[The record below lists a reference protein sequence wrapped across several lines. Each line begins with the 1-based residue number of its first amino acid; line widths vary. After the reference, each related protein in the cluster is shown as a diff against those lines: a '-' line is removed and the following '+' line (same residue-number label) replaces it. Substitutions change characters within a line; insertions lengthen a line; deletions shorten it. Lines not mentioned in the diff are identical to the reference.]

1 MIYILFK
8 AYLLYNLIMS
18 AQQTT
23 TKYQDFNAKDLTFT
37 KFEENERS
45 KAQNLAF
52 PRYKETQRLMLQGP
66 WIDMNAYGVPQP
78 GEYYKTDKDRA
89 FIKIPLDL
97 NNPEVKEFYDKL
109 QSIDELMCSKE
120 FKAQQFGDKAKKY
133 KYAYP
138 ICRVPI
144 EDEDEE
150 DEKKKKYPRPPYMKV
165 KLDATWPETKI
176 LTQVYTSIMKDGKR
190 EREKQNVESVDD
202 FAGVVR
208 YLSKIRPIIQP
219 VKAWCEKKGK
229 MGKDYLE
236 YGVTFKLIKVE
247 VEPHVSGTSNLSSY
261 MNNDAFI
268 DSDEENDE
276 PKFQGKPNISS
287 TSKNSS
293 TLPLV
298 NKKLKNEDEDEEED
312 EENEAEEEDEED
324 EPEPEPEP
332 EPVKP
337 AKGSKSA
344 PKAAPKKK

>member
-1 MIYILFK
+1 
-8 AYLLYNLIMS
+8 MS
-18 AQQTT
+18 TQQTT
-23 TKYQDFNAKDLTFT
+23 TKFQDFNASDLSFT

-52 PRYKETQRLMLQGP
+52 PRFKETQRLMLQGP
-66 WIDMNAYGVPQP
+66 WIEMNAYGVPQL

-109 QSIDELMCSKE
+109 QSIDELMSSKE

-138 ICRVPI
+138 ICRVPV
-144 EDEDEE
+144 EDEDED
-150 DEKKKKYPRPPYMKV
+150 DEKKKSKYPRPPYMKV

-176 LTQVYTSIMKDGKR
+176 LTQVYTSVMKDGKR
-190 EREKQNVESVDD
+190 EREKQEVESVDD
-202 FAGVVR
+202 FANVVR
-208 YLSKIRPIIQP
+208 YLSKIRPIISP

-229 MGKDYLE
+229 MGKDFLE
-236 YGVTFKLIKVE
+236 YGITFKLVKVE
-247 VEPHVSGTSNLSSY
+247 VEPHVGNSSNLSSY

-268 DSDEENDE
+268 DSDEEGDE
-276 PKFQGKPNISS
+276 KPKFQGKPVAAAI
-287 TSKNSS
+287 KS

-298 NKKLKNEDEDEEED
+298 NKKSSHD
-312 EENEAEEEDEED
+312 EDEED
-324 EPEPEPEP
+324 EEKEESEAEEEEEEEEEPEP

-337 AKGSKSA
+337 VKGKGSK
-344 PKAAPKKK
+344 AAPAKKK

>member
-1 MIYILFK
+1 
-8 AYLLYNLIMS
+8 MS
-18 AQQTT
+18 TQQTT
-23 TKYQDFNAKDLTFT
+23 TKFQDFNVSDLTFT

-66 WIDMNAYGVPQP
+66 WIDMNAYGVPQL

-97 NNPEVKEFYDKL
+97 SNPEVKEFYEKL
-109 QSIDELMCSKE
+109 ESIDEMMNSKE
-120 FKAQQFGDKAKKY
+120 FKTQQFGAKANKY

-138 ICRVPI
+138 ICRVPM
-144 EDEDEE
+144 EEEDEE

-176 LTQVYTSIMKDGKR
+176 LTQVYTSVMKDGKR
-190 EREKQNVESVDD
+190 EREKQTVESVDD
-202 FAGVVR
+202 FANVVR

-236 YGVTFKLIKVE
+236 YGMTFKLIKIE
-247 VEPHVSGTSNLSSY
+247 VEPHVGGGSNISQYL
-261 MNNDAFI
+261 NNDAFI
-268 DSDEENDE
+268 DSDDEEDK
-276 PKFQGKPNISS
+276 PKFQGKPAAKTISP
-287 TSKNSS
+287 
-293 TLPLV
+293 LPLV
-298 NKKLKNEDEDEEED
+298 KQTKKESEDEEEEEDEPQAGDEDEES
-312 EENEAEEEDEED
+312 EEES
-324 EPEPEPEP
+324 EPEP

-337 AKGSKSA
+337 VKGKGAAAASKGKSKS
-344 PKAAPKKK
+344 K

>member
-1 MIYILFK
+1 
-8 AYLLYNLIMS
+8 MS
-18 AQQTT
+18 TQQKT
-23 TKYQDFNAKDLTFT
+23 TKFQEFDAKDLTFT

-66 WIDMNAYGVPQP
+66 WIDMNAYGVPQL

-97 NNPEVKEFYDKL
+97 SNPEVKEFYDKL
-109 QSIDELMCSKE
+109 QSIDELMSSKE

-138 ICRVPI
+138 ICRVPV

-150 DEKKKKYPRPPYMKV
+150 DEKKKSKYPRPPYMKV

-176 LTQVYTSIMKDGKR
+176 TTQVYTSIMKDGKR
-190 EREKQNVESVDD
+190 EREEQKVESVDD
-202 FAGVVR
+202 FANVVR
-208 YLSKIRPIIQP
+208 YLSKIRPIISP

-229 MGKDYLE
+229 MGKDFLE
-236 YGVTFKLIKVE
+236 YGITFKLVKIE
-247 VEPHVSGTSNLSSY
+247 VEPHVGNSSNLSSY

-268 DSDEENDE
+268 DSDEEHDE
-276 PKFQGKPNISS
+276 PKFQGKPAAVNA
-287 TSKNSS
+287 SKTVS

-298 NKKLKNEDEDEEED
+298 NKNTKNDDDDEEEDPQVEDEDEEE
-312 EENEAEEEDEED
+312 EEEEE
-324 EPEPEPEP
+324 EEPEP

-337 AKGSKSA
+337 VKGKGA
-344 PKAAPKKK
+344 KAAPKKK

>member
-1 MIYILFK
+1 
-8 AYLLYNLIMS
+8 MS
-18 AQQTT
+18 TQQTT
-23 TKYQDFNAKDLTFT
+23 TKFQDFNASDLSFT

-52 PRYKETQRLMLQGP
+52 PRFKETQRLMLQGP
-66 WIDMNAYGVPQP
+66 WIEMNAYGVPQL

-97 NNPEVKEFYDKL
+97 NNPEVKEFFEKL
-109 QSIDELMCSKE
+109 QSIDELMSSKE

-150 DEKKKKYPRPPYMKV
+150 EDKKKSKYPRPPYMKV

-176 LTQVYTSIMKDGKR
+176 LTQVYTSVMKDGKR
-190 EREKQNVESVDD
+190 EREKKEVESVDD
-202 FAGVVR
+202 FANVVR
-208 YLSKIRPIIQP
+208 YLSKIRPIISP

-229 MGKDYLE
+229 MGKDFLE
-236 YGVTFKLIKVE
+236 YGITFKLVKVE
-247 VEPHVSGTSNLSSY
+247 VEPHVGNSSNLSSY

-268 DSDEENDE
+268 DSDDEEADN
-276 PKFQGKPNISS
+276 KSVSKLTTVASAIK
-287 TSKNSS
+287 TSLTIK
-293 TLPLV
+293 
-298 NKKLKNEDEDEEED
+298 NKKESDDEEEKEESEDD
-312 EENEAEEEDEED
+312 EEEAEEESEE
-324 EPEPEPEP
+324 EPEP

-337 AKGSKSA
+337 VKGKGA
-344 PKAAPKKK
+344 KAAPAKKK

>member
-1 MIYILFK
+1 
-8 AYLLYNLIMS
+8 MS
-18 AQQTT
+18 TQQTT
-23 TKYQDFNAKDLTFT
+23 TKFQDFNAKDLTFT

-66 WIDMNAYGVPQP
+66 WIDMNAYGVPQL

-97 NNPEVKEFYDKL
+97 NNPEIKEFYDKL
-109 QSIDELMCSKE
+109 QTIDEMMNSKE

-138 ICRVPI
+138 ICRVPM

-150 DEKKKKYPRPPYMKV
+150 DEKKKSKYPRPPYMKV

-176 LTQVYTSIMKDGKR
+176 LTQVYTSVMKDGKR
-190 EREKQNVESVDD
+190 EREKQEVESVDD
-202 FAGVVR
+202 FANVVR

-229 MGKDYLE
+229 MGKDFLE
-236 YGVTFKLIKVE
+236 YGLTFKLIKVE
-247 VEPHVSGTSNLSSY
+247 VEPHVGGGSNLSQY

-268 DSDEENDE
+268 DSDEENDDDKS
-276 PKFQGKPNISS
+276 KFQGKPVAPNSIKNI
-287 TSKNSS
+287 S

-298 NKKLKNEDEDEEED
+298 NKNKKDSDDEEEDPQVDKDEDEDEDEED
-312 EENEAEEEDEED
+312 EEEEEE
-324 EPEPEPEP
+324 EP

-337 AKGSKSA
+337 VKAKGTTKGDTKAPAKSKS
-344 PKAAPKKK
+344 KSK

>member
-1 MIYILFK
+1 
-8 AYLLYNLIMS
+8 MS
-18 AQQTT
+18 TQQTT
-23 TKYQDFNAKDLTFT
+23 TKFQDFNAADLSFT

-66 WIDMNAYGVPQP
+66 WIEMNAYGVPQL

-109 QSIDELMCSKE
+109 QTIDEMMNSKE

-138 ICRVPI
+138 ICRVPME
-144 EDEDEE
+144 EDDEE
-150 DEKKKKYPRPPYMKV
+150 DEKKKSKYPRPPYMKV

-176 LTQVYTSIMKDGKR
+176 LTQVYTSVMKDGKR
-190 EREKQNVESVDD
+190 EREKQEVESVDD
-202 FAGVVR
+202 FANVVR

-229 MGKDYLE
+229 MGKDFLE
-236 YGVTFKLIKVE
+236 YGLTFKLIKIE
-247 VEPHVSGTSNLSSY
+247 VEPHVGGGSNLSQY

-268 DSDEENDE
+268 DSDEEDE
-276 PKFQGKPNISS
+276 TPKFQGKPAASVAK
-287 TSKNSS
+287 TS

-298 NKKLKNEDEDEEED
+298 NKNKKDSDDEDEEEEAENDD
-312 EENEAEEEDEED
+312 EESEESEA
-324 EPEPEPEP
+324 EPEP

-337 AKGSKSA
+337 AKGKGATKAPSKS
-344 PKAAPKKK
+344 KSK

>member
-1 MIYILFK
+1 
-8 AYLLYNLIMS
+8 MS
-18 AQQTT
+18 TQQTT
-23 TKYQDFNAKDLTFT
+23 TKFQDFNVKDLTFT

-66 WIDMNAYGVPQP
+66 WIEMNAYGVPQL

-97 NNPEVKEFYDKL
+97 SNPEVKEFYDKL
-109 QSIDELMCSKE
+109 QTIDEMMNSKE

-138 ICRVPI
+138 ICRVPM
-144 EDEDEE
+144 EDEEEE

-176 LTQVYTSIMKDGKR
+176 TTQVYTSVMKDGKR
-190 EREKQNVESVDD
+190 EREKQEVESVDD
-202 FAGVVR
+202 FANVVR

-229 MGKDYLE
+229 MGKDFLE
-236 YGVTFKLIKVE
+236 YGLTFKLIKIE
-247 VEPHVSGTSNLSSY
+247 VEPHVGGGSNLSQY

-268 DSDEENDE
+268 DSDEEDE
-276 PKFQGKPNISS
+276 PKFQGKPA
-287 TSKNSS
+287 TSVKTSA
-293 TLPLV
+293 LPLV
-298 NKKLKNEDEDEEED
+298 NKNKKDESDEEDEDPKPDEEE
-312 EENEAEEEDEED
+312 EEEEEEEED

-332 EPVKP
+332 VKPVKGG
-337 AKGSKSA
+337 KGGA
-344 PKAAPKKK
+344 KAAPKSKK